1 MADTKLKLEVIM
13 AAVDRITRPL
23 KAVMEG
29 SRQTSTE
36 VKALRDKI
44 KGLNDQAG
52 QIESFRKLQ
61 SQTAVV
67 GHNAAAAQD
76 KVRQLAQQIQ
86 ATETP
91 TKAMTKAFEAA
102 RREAGQLSTQHS
114 EMTQRVQR
122 QRDALNAAGLA
133 TNALASHQ
141 RRLKGEVQSTT
152 SALEAEQ
159 KKLEEIN
166 QRAQKLR
173 AAQAEVTKAKATAGK
188 LGRAGAMAMAGG
200 AAVGAATAVPVK
212 AYADAEEAATNLKVA
227 MMGVGGEVPETYKKV
242 TALATQLGN
251 KLPGTTADFTN
262 MMTMLQRQGLSAEKV
277 LGGVGEA
284 TAYLAVQLK
293 KTPEAAAEFAAKMQ
307 DATRTVDKDMLG
319 LMDTIQRAYYLGV
332 DDNNMLQGFAKLSPA
347 LSILR
352 KEGAA
357 AAKDLAPLLVMA
369 DQAGMAGEQAGNAY
383 RKIFQLSMGTK
394 KISKANA
401 ALQGTGVQLN
411 FTDGKGEFG
420 GMDKLFEQL
429 GQLKNVNTQQR
440 LHALKE
446 AFGDDAETLQALT
459 LIIEKGKAGY
469 DDVARRMQTQADIQ
483 TRVNAQLG
491 TLKNLWDAAAG
502 TFTNAMAAF
511 GEAIA
516 PEMKAATVW
525 LGSLSERMQVW
536 ASANPGMASALMNTV
551 KWVGLLLLGFGGLA
565 VVIAAVLGPFAMA
578 KFALT
583 SFGMTGS
590 VLAPILSMI
599 TTALKSVGT
608 AILWVGRLFLAN
620 PILAV
625 VAAIAAAAVYV
636 WSNWDTLGPK
646 FWALWDGI
654 KTGAAAAWSWVTDK
668 ARMAGQVMVD
678 LFMNWTLPGLIIQH
692 WDSITAFIGGLPA
705 KFATMGGQ
713 IIDGL
718 MGGISQRWEAAKGWF
733 ADMGNK
739 IAQITRD
746 ALGIKSPSRV
756 FAEIGGHV
764 MGGLTMGLDGGED
777 GPLAR
782 IKAMTDKLAE
792 AGKQITVAASI
803 AIPAAAVQ
811 AMPMPAPMQ
820 AAQATLA
827 RMPQV
832 AQVQEGTQ
840 SPGPL
845 LATPLPAIDT
855 RPPLKSNA
863 TPSDAAS
870 SVSVVNTIT
879 INAAPGMD
887 EAALARLVSAEIDK
901 ATRRA
906 QVAKRS
912 RLTDGD

>member
-23 KAVMEG
+23 KAVMDG
-29 SRQTSTE
+29 SKATSGE

-44 KGLNDQAG
+44 KGLNDQAS
-52 QIESFRKLQ
+52 QIEGFRKLQ

-67 GHNAAAAQD
+67 GHNMAAAQD
-76 KVRQLAQQIQ
+76 RVRQLAQQIQ
-86 ATETP
+86 ATESP

-102 RREAGQLSTQHS
+102 RREAGQLSTQHQ

-122 QRDALNAAGLA
+122 QRDALNDAGLA
-133 TNALASHQ
+133 TTALASHQ

-152 SALEAEQ
+152 AALDAEQ

-173 AAQAEVTKAKATAGK
+173 AAQAEVNKAHANAAK

-200 AAVGAATAVPVK
+200 TAVGAATAVPVK
-212 AYADAEEAATNLKVA
+212 AFADAEEAATNLKVA

-293 KTPEAAAEFAAKMQ
+293 KTPDAAAEFAAKMQ
-307 DATRTVDKDMLG
+307 DATRTVDKDMLA

-332 DDNNMLQGFAKLSPA
+332 DDNNMLQGFSKLSPA

-357 AAKDLAPLLVMA
+357 AAKELAPLLVMA

-383 RKIFQLSMGTK
+383 RKIFQLAMGTK
-394 KISKANA
+394 KIDKANA
-401 ALQGTGVQLN
+401 ALGGTGVQLN

-440 LHALKE
+440 LSALKE

-469 DDVARRMQTQADIQ
+469 DDVARRMQAQADIQ

-516 PEMKAATVW
+516 PELKAATVW
-525 LGSLSERMQVW
+525 LGSLSERMQIW
-536 ASANPGMASALMNTV
+536 ASTNPGMASALMNTV

-565 VVIAAVLGPFAMA
+565 LVIAAVLGPFAMA
-578 KFALT
+578 KFALA
-583 SFGMTGS
+583 SFGVTGA
-590 VLAPILSMI
+590 VLAPVLTMV
-599 TTALKSVGT
+599 TTALKAVGT
-608 AILWVGRLFLAN
+608 AVLWVGRLFLAN

-646 FWALWDGI
+646 FGALWEGI

-678 LFMNWTLPGLIIQH
+678 LFLNWTLPGLIVKH

-718 MGGISQRWEAAKGWF
+718 MGGLSQRWEAAKAWF
-733 ADMGNK
+733 TDMGNK
-739 IAQITRD
+739 IAQTVRD

-777 GPLAR
+777 GPLSR
-782 IKAMTDKLAE
+782 IKRLTDK
-792 AGKQITVAASI
+792 VAAAGAGI
-803 AIPAAAVQ
+803 ALGMGAAGAAA
-811 AMPMPAPMQ
+811 APF
-820 AAQATLA
+820 
-827 RMPQV
+827 
-832 AQVQEGTQ
+832 G
-840 SPGPL
+840 
-845 LATPLPAIDT
+845 IDT
-855 RPPLKSNA
+855 RPPL
-863 TPSDAAS
+863 TAS
-870 SVSVVNTIT
+870 APASAGGAGVSVVNQIT
-879 INAAPGMD
+879 IHAAPGMD
-887 EAALARLVSAEIDK
+887 EAALARLVATEIDK

-906 QVAKRS
+906 QVAQRS

>member
-29 SRQTSTE
+29 SRQTSGE

-44 KGLNDQAG
+44 KDLNSQAG
-52 QIESFRKLQ
+52 QIESFRNLQ

-67 GHNAAAAQD
+67 GHNMAAAQD
-76 KVRQLAQQIQ
+76 KVRQLAQQLQ

-91 TKAMTKAFEAA
+91 TKAMTRAFEAA
-102 RREAGQLSTQHS
+102 KAEAGRLSTQHG

-122 QRDALNAAGLA
+122 QRDALNEAGLA
-133 TNALASHQ
+133 TTALAGHQ
-141 RRLKGEVQSTT
+141 RRLKAEVQSTT
-152 SALEAEQ
+152 AALDAEQ

-166 QRAQKLR
+166 QRAQKLK

-188 LGRAGAMAMAGG
+188 LGRAGAVAMAGG

-212 AYADAEEAATNLKVA
+212 AFADAEEAATNLKVA

-251 KLPGTTADFTN
+251 KLPGTTADFMN

-332 DDNNMLQGFAKLSPA
+332 DDNNMLAGFAKLSPA

-394 KISKANA
+394 KIDKANA
-401 ALQGTGVQLN
+401 ALGGTGVKLN

-420 GMDKLFEQL
+420 GIDQLFQQL
-429 GQLKNVNTQQR
+429 GQLKAVNTQQR
-440 LHALKE
+440 LAALKE

-459 LIIEKGKAGY
+459 LIIEKGKDGY
-469 DDVARRMQTQADIQ
+469 DDVARRMQAQADIQ

-511 GEAIA
+511 GESIA
-516 PEMKAATVW
+516 PQIKVTTIW
-525 LGSLSERMQVW
+525 LGSLSERMQIW
-536 ASANPGMASALMNTV
+536 ASSNPGMAGALMTTV

-565 VVIAAVLGPFAMA
+565 IAIAAVLGPFAMA
-578 KFALT
+578 KFALA

-590 VLAPILSMI
+590 VLAPVLGMI
-599 TTALKSVGT
+599 ATAVKAVGT
-608 AILWVGRLFLAN
+608 AILWVGRMFLAN

-654 KTGAAAAWSWVTDK
+654 KTGAASAWSWVTDK
-668 ARMAGQVMVD
+668 AQAAGQIMAD
-678 LFMNWTLPGLIIQH
+678 WFLNWTLPGLIIKH
-692 WDSITAFIGGLPA
+692 WDSITAFIGGIPA

-718 MGGISQRWEAAKGWF
+718 ISGLSQRWESAKAWF
-733 ADMGNK
+733 SDMGGK
-739 IAQITRD
+739 ISQTVRD

-756 FAEIGGHV
+756 FAEIGGHI

-777 GPLAR
+777 GPLTR
-782 IKAMTDKLAE
+782 IKSMADKLTA
-792 AGKQITVAASI
+792 AGAGVVLGAGMGAAG
-803 AIPAAAVQ
+803 AAA
-811 AMPMPAPMQ
+811 
-820 AAQATLA
+820 
-827 RMPQV
+827 
-832 AQVQEGTQ
+832 
-840 SPGPL
+840 GPI
-845 LATPLPAIDT
+845 AIDT
-855 RPPLKSNA
+855 RPPITANA
-863 TPSDAAS
+863 NAAAGGAGIN
-870 SVSVVNTIT
+870 VVNQIT

-887 EAALARLVSAEIDK
+887 EVALARMVAAEIDK
-901 ATRRA
+901 ATRKV
-906 QVAKRS
+906 QISKRS
-912 RLTDGD
+912 QLTDGD